1 MRRSAA
7 IPVLIWAVPFLTL
20 VTGCQSAPLRL
31 LNLVG
36 INKEPVVI
44 ALVAD
49 RQPDRPEDG
58 PLAILDPFAPYAP
71 LQALLRDELGRPVG
85 MDLCFPLQLAP
96 GLDTGMFHLAI
107 MSPLEYARL
116 PERDRCTVV
125 AVPVDESGQ
134 PARPAVLVVAAGS
147 EIQSVE
153 QLCAKTVAFGPLDDP
168 RTHLAALEL
177 LAQHGLKE
185 SDLSLELL
193 PLPGSLKHLPTMR
206 AVAQSVMNASSD
218 AGFLDE
224 AAFEAFPVAGE
235 EENDPARDRL
245 RVIARTSALP
255 DQLVVSSPKL
265 DAATME
271 KVRAV
276 LLEADRKHTETLRPL
291 HIGGFRRPSEEL
303 LRTCGGLVAPP
314 VASSQPAQ

>member
-7 IPVLIWAVPFLTL
+7 IPALLRMVPLLTVLS
-20 VTGCQSAPLRL
+20 GCQSAPLRL

-49 RQPDRPEDG
+49 RQSDRPEDG

-71 LQALLRDELGRPVG
+71 LQAVLRDELGRPVG

-116 PERDRCTVV
+116 PERDRYTVV
-125 AVPVDESGQ
+125 AVPVDEYGR

-153 QLCAKTVAFGPLDDP
+153 ELCGKVVAFGPLDNP
-168 RTHLAALEL
+168 RTHIAALEL

-193 PLPGSLKHLPTMR
+193 PLPGSLKHLPTMQ
-206 AVAQSVMNASSD
+206 AIAQSVMNASSN
-218 AGFLDE
+218 AGFIDE
-224 AAFEAFPVAGE
+224 AAFEVLPLLGE
-235 EENDPARDRL
+235 DEDDLARDRL
-245 RVIARTSALP
+245 RVIARTIALP

-265 DAATME
+265 DAATTE
-271 KVRAV
+271 KLRGI
-276 LLEADRKHTETLRPL
+276 LLEADRKHAEALRPL
-291 HIGGFRRPSEEL
+291 HINGFQRPSEEL
-303 LRTCGGLVAPP
+303 LQTCRRLVEPP
-314 VASSQPAQ
+314 VASSQSAR